1 MSTPHRTPVAAP
13 PAPRGRRCLVVTCLL
28 TSHAALFGLGYHW
41 HRALSG
47 YQAHRLHDDLQAG
60 AHLHPGTPVVDL
72 GDVTHAGHGGLA
84 PVTAG
89 DKDAT
94 GGGGIGVHAYPPPPF
109 PPPQAVSTVPDA
121 VTGAAAGGDVA
132 QVEEEEEEDS
142 SEETELD
149 WEESDE
155 SEDSDDTLTDD
166 AGLLPILPGT
176 RVTTKAAAAGE
187 QKPAVEEATKSGGT
201 AVPAV
206 AGAPGVP
213 GRVVDLGS
221 GSSAAWIDALKASGV
236 AQPGDT
242 VIYTWTNFH
251 MRDFLASFLI
261 ALHSH
266 HLTGYVIGALDDELA
281 AYLGEYVPGHPDLL
295 AGAVVPV
302 LKLNAGLTKA
312 DYGWNSPAFKKM
324 ARYKF
329 ESVLR
334 LLEAGFHVCVADTDT
349 AWLRNPLPLF
359 DSLTAGDQGS
369 DILISTDV
377 LRRMPLREQVHSTL
391 NIGVMLFRATPPC
404 VAFVRAFFDE
414 MVGDAH
420 FGTDRAEWDQARF
433 NRMARDGGIK
443 YGPAGT
449 DYILAWQGR
458 VKLQALDILDFPN
471 GHVFFV
477 QRLPQQLGR
486 VPYIGHATFQY
497 GGTAGKRHRFREALV
512 WLADEREY
520 YAPQGGLLAYDFVPD
535 PALVAV
541 GNTSVDAHFA
551 LMNPQL
557 SALRSAWG
565 LAKALGRTLV
575 LPTFLCGMDRAWFP
589 HDGVFPGSDPAFT
602 IPWAPCPA
610 DHVLDVEALDK
621 MGEMAK
627 LREWSLLNNTR
638 LPAAT
643 LSGAAWVDWQPELP
657 PAEAAV
663 HPVVE
668 EDGTVLLPRR
678 IKSTAV
684 RALLAHV
691 KAIPLLR
698 FRSMPGTGAD
708 SAFAGF
714 DDDKEAKEFVQ
725 VLTAAPAFWCC
736 IDETRAKARG
746 QPFPPGQ
753 TWYDLQWDL
762 GAHTDRF
769 NRKWGDEGWSI
780 KLGP

>member
-1 MSTPHRTPVAAP
+1 
-13 PAPRGRRCLVVTCLL
+13 
-28 TSHAALFGLGYHW
+28 
-41 HRALSG
+41 
-47 YQAHRLHDDLQAG
+47 
-60 AHLHPGTPVVDL
+60 
-72 GDVTHAGHGGLA
+72 
-84 PVTAG
+84 
-89 DKDAT
+89 
-94 GGGGIGVHAYPPPPF
+94 
-109 PPPQAVSTVPDA
+109 
-121 VTGAAAGGDVA
+121 
-132 QVEEEEEEDS
+132 
-142 SEETELD
+142 
-149 WEESDE
+149 
-155 SEDSDDTLTDD
+155 
-166 AGLLPILPGT
+166 
-176 RVTTKAAAAGE
+176 
-187 QKPAVEEATKSGGT
+187 
-201 AVPAV
+201 
-206 AGAPGVP
+206 
-213 GRVVDLGS
+213 VVDLGS

-266 HLTGYVIGALDDELA
+266 RLTGYVIGALDDELA
-281 AYLGEYVPGHPDLL
+281 GFLGEYVPGHPDQLS
-295 AGAVVPV
+295 GAVVPV

-334 LLEAGFHVCVADTDT
+334 LLEAGYHVCVADTDT

-433 NRMARDGGIK
+433 NRMAREGGVK

-449 DYILAWQGR
+449 DYILAWHGR
-458 VKLQALDILDFPN
+458 VKLQALDIVDFPN

-535 PALVAV
+535 AALVAV
-541 GNTSVDAHFA
+541 GNSSVDAHFA

-575 LPTFLCGMDRAWFP
+575 LPSFLCGMDRAWFP

-638 LPAAT
+638 MPATT
-643 LSGAAWVDWQPELP
+643 LSGAAWVDWQPVLP
-657 PAEAAV
+657 PAQAAV
-663 HPVVE
+663 QPVVR
-668 EDGTVLLPRR
+668 EDGTVVLPRR

-736 IDETRAKARG
+736 IDEVKAKARG

-762 GAHTDRF
+762 GPHTDRF

>member
-1 MSTPHRTPVAAP
+1 M
-13 PAPRGRRCLVVTCLL
+13 VTCLL

-47 YQAHRLHDDLQAG
+47 YQTHRLHDDLQAG
-60 AHLHPGTPVVDL
+60 AQLHHPGSSTAVLTHP
-72 GDVTHAGHGGLA
+72 GDGTQGAQAGAVLDTKHAGGSG
-84 PVTAG
+84 V
-89 DKDAT
+89 
-94 GGGGIGVHAYPPPPF
+94 VHAYPPPPF
-109 PPPQAVSTVPDA
+109 PPPLAVASVPDQ
-121 VTGAAAGGDVA
+121 VDGGAAAGGGEVEA
-132 QVEEEEEEDS
+132 LTLEEEEESSTEEDEDS
-142 SEETELD
+142 STD
-149 WEESDE
+149 DSDE
-155 SEDSDDTLTDD
+155 ADDTLTDN
-166 AGLLPILPGT
+166 AGLVSIPGGGD
-176 RVTTKAAAAGE
+176 VKGAGGA
-187 QKPAVEEATKSGGT
+187 QKPAEEAPPKS
-201 AVPAV
+201 AV
-206 AGAPGVP
+206 AVAAVGAASGAP

-236 AQPGDT
+236 AAPGAT

-266 HLTGYVIGALDDELA
+266 RLTSYVIGALDDELA
-281 AYLGEYVPGHPDLL
+281 TFLGEYVPGHPAELG
-295 AGAVVPV
+295 GAVVPV

-334 LLEAGFHVCVADTDT
+334 LLEAGYHVCVADTDT

-359 DSLTAGDQGS
+359 DSLTTGDQGV

-433 NRMARDGGIK
+433 NRMAREGGVK

-449 DYILAWQGR
+449 DYILAWSSR
-458 VKLQALDILDFPN
+458 VKLQALDIVDFPN

-497 GGTAGKRHRFREALV
+497 GGTAGKRHRFREAAV
-512 WLADEREY
+512 WLADEAEY
-520 YAPQGGLLAYDFVPD
+520 YAPQGGLLAYDYVPD
-535 PALVAV
+535 AGLVAV
-541 GNTSVDAHFA
+541 GNSSVDAHFA

-565 LAKALGRTLV
+565 LARALGRTLV
-575 LPTFLCGMDRAWFP
+575 LPAFTCGMDRAWFP

-621 MGEMAK
+621 MGEMGR
-627 LREWSLLNNTR
+627 LREWSLLNNSR
-638 LPAAT
+638 MPAAT
-643 LSGAAWVDWQPELP
+643 LAGAAWVDWQPELP

-663 HPVVE
+663 HPVVQ

-691 KAIPLLR
+691 TAIPLLR
-698 FRSMPGTGAD
+698 FRSMPGTGPD

-714 DDDKEAKEFVQ
+714 DDDKEAREFTQ

-762 GAHTDRF
+762 GPHMDRF
-769 NRKWGDEGWSI
+769 NRRWGDEGWSI